1 MCASSYTVGPQA
13 YHVRQPSSDTGSSAS
28 EPSLS
33 SVLRMRTVLWWRAAA
48 ALLPR
53 TLPHAL
59 SALNPRRTAPRLH
72 SATALQ
78 VTLRN
83 NMACA
88 RRASCPPQ
96 RNKPAPRGAHRT
108 TLTPAMVPARSTGS
122 TQWRAQ
128 AQPPRTTPRNY
139 CQQPRL
145 RAAKQVTWLR
155 HRIIQNVTTAFHTA
169 AQHTARLL
177 SIGLSG
183 SEPGAC

>member
-13 YHVRQPSSDTGSSAS
+13 YHVRQPSSDTGSSAG
-28 EPSLS
+28 EPSRS

-59 SALNPRRTAPRLH
+59 SALNPRRTAPRLP
-72 SATALQ
+72 SAIALQ
-78 VTLRN
+78 VALRN

-88 RRASCPPQ
+88 RPASCPPQ

-128 AQPPRTTPRNY
+128 AQPPRTTPCNY

-145 RAAKQVTWLR
+145 RCCQTSDMAQTSDHPKCD
-155 HRIIQNVTTAFHTA
+155 HRTPHSCTTHRATPVDR
-169 AQHTARLL
+169 TER
-177 SIGLSG
+177 
-183 SEPGAC
+183 

>member
-13 YHVRQPSSDTGSSAS
+13 YHVRQPSSDTGSSAG
-28 EPSLS
+28 EPSRS
-33 SVLRMRTVLWWRAAA
+33 SVLRMRTVLWWRVAA

-59 SALNPRRTAPRLH
+59 SALNPRRTAPRLP
-72 SATALQ
+72 SAIALQ
-78 VTLRN
+78 VALR

-88 RRASCPPQ
+88 RRASCPQ

-128 AQPPRTTPRNY
+128 AQPPRTTPCNY
-139 CQQPRL
+139 CQHARL
-145 RAAKQVTWLR
+145 RFRQTSDMAQTSDHPKSD
-155 HRIIQNVTTAFHTA
+155 HRIPHSCTTHRASPVDRTE
-169 AQHTARLL
+169 R
-177 SIGLSG
+177 
-183 SEPGAC
+183 